1 MKNKMEHIYM
11 YLLFLLIYWWKS
23 WKGWQ
28 IAEEAESACFA
39 KYEVF
44 FRWFSLRW
52 KSERIPFFSM
62 TTSNTILLILSNI
75 FRKLV
80 NCKNYWIFELLGGLN
95 SSLRIFELIPLKKFE
110 IFMLRLW
117 SNFTKKFQ
125 ANNTR
130 LSFSQTLEE
139 TRLN

>member
-44 FRWFSLRW
+44 FVDLVWGGKAKGFL
-52 KSERIPFFSM
+52 FFHDHIEHYFV
-62 TTSNTILLILSNI
+62 NT
-75 FRKLV
+75 F
-80 NCKNYWIFELLGGLN
+80 
-95 SSLRIFELIPLKKFE
+95 
-110 IFMLRLW
+110 
-117 SNFTKKFQ
+117 
-125 ANNTR
+125 
-130 LSFSQTLEE
+130 
-139 TRLN
+139 